1 LTIVQNRFLNITD
14 SGVAIK
20 DPKVLQQLKQ
30 LKFREKNRNMHCQ
43 ISRTLSPKTQLGID
57 YTDVPDVS
65 TLGPNLGDPTQL
77 KTWRGPWT
85 TRDTAKIANEINETN
100 IA

>member
-1 LTIVQNRFLNITD
+1 
-14 SGVAIK
+14 
-20 DPKVLQQLKQ
+20 
-30 LKFREKNRNMHCQ
+30 MHCQ
-43 ISRTLSPKTQLGID
+43 ISRTLSPKPQLGID
-57 YTDVPDVS
+57 YIDVPDVS

-85 TRDTAKIANEINETN
+85 TRDTAKIANEINEAN